1 VGVGVW
7 ALSFAAGL
15 LFTNNEWFTSPGAEL
30 FGGLDLGFLVAGL
43 VAAIVY
49 PLALRA
55 FPEPAELFAPAGGS
69 R

>member
-1 VGVGVW
+1 M
-7 ALSFAAGL
+7 
-15 LFTNNEWFTSPGAEL
+15 FTNNGWFTSPGAEL

-43 VAAIVY
+43 VAAVVY

-55 FPEPAELFAPAGGS
+55 LPEPQELFGPAGGL